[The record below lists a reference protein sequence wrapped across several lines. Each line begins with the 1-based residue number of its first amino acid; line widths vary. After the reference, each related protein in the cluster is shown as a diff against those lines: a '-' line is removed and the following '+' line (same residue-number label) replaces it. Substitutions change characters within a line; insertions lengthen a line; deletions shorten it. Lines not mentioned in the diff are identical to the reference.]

1 MIDPTLLEGKSEIRF
16 TRRIIKIN
24 TAKFSFRLLLMD
36 QNMAVMLFLVTI
48 LSAMIS
54 GSALRR
60 RALLDMQTKWMPN
73 EARLTP
79 EAKLQEELNAQR
91 KQ

>member
-1 MIDPTLLEGKSEIRF
+1 MIDPKILEGKSEIRF

-24 TAKFSFRLLLMD
+24 TAKFSLLLMD

-60 RALLDMQTKWMPN
+60 RALLDMQIKWMSN

>member
-1 MIDPTLLEGKSEIRF
+1 MIDPKKLDGKSEIRF

-24 TAKFSFRLLLMD
+24 TAKFSLLLMD

-60 RALLDMQTKWMPN
+60 RALLDMQIKWMSN